1 MRSFTAVVAIL
12 LATLLAPFAIG
23 ATWVSERVDD
33 REAYVDTVGDLSDDP
48 VVQQVLADAA
58 ADAAVKALER
68 HIPVGLPSAVRGWAR
83 TAALK
88 VVRSPDFPT
97 FWRKANGDLHQQVLA
112 VLDDPDVPTDG
123 DITVDAS
130 PLVAQVLLQLE
141 DRGIPVGLLPT
152 IPLDV
157 PVTTKAKV
165 AEGGPAYRA
174 ADRFN
179 RIVPLA
185 WAALVL
191 LGVLVAHG
199 WRGRVRTAGFALLG
213 VAVAAVVLLLAV
225 DPATTAALDQ
235 VEADRRELTGVM
247 LDAVV
252 GSLTPYARAFLV
264 AAPVGLVLVALSLR
278 PRRTRAEQAPASAI
292 PGADGHFTP

>member
-1 MRSFTAVVAIL
+1 MRSFSAVVAIL

-33 REAYVDTVGDLSDDP
+33 RQAYVDTVGDLSDDP

-58 ADAAVKALER
+58 ADAAVKGLQE
-68 HIPVGLPSAVRGWAR
+68 HIPVGLPGAVRAWAR
-83 TAALK
+83 SAALT
-88 VVRSPDFPT
+88 VVRSPDFPA
-97 FWRKANGDLHQQVLA
+97 FWRQANGDLHRQVLA
-112 VLDDPDVPTDG
+112 ILDHPDASTEGSV
-123 DITVDAS
+123 TVDAS

-141 DRGIPVGLLPT
+141 ERGIPVGLLPA

-157 PVTTKAKV
+157 PVATKAEV
-165 AEGGPAYRA
+165 AEAGPAYRT
-174 ADRFN
+174 ADRVN
-179 RIVPLA
+179 RLLPVA

-213 VAVAAVVLLLAV
+213 AALAAVVLLLAV

-235 VEADRRELTGVM
+235 VDASRRELAGVM

-252 GSLTPYARAFLV
+252 GSLAPYARRFLV
-264 AAPVGLVLVALSLR
+264 AAPVGLVLVALSLW
-278 PRRTRAEQAPASAI
+278 PRRRPASAI
-292 PGADGHFTP
+292 PRAEEPFTP